1 MKSVVTLRVGDD
13 VIAANKLNLSLSLN
27 GCGMGFVTAIT
38 DRDCTGE
45 LVRLDLGYNTSIY
58 RWLTGFVERSAPAEN
73 GAQRLM
79 VRELVG
85 VFERSCP
92 CSLQHPT
99 LRDVIEAIGAATN
112 MRFVLPAGTAYTDTP
127 IPHFQHNG
135 SGYLLLKDLGRA
147 FSIPDYCWYQLPDGT
162 VYVGSYADSRFAL
175 TPVDIPPEFA
185 QGGSSG
191 NSLELPLIPAIRP
204 GVIVNGRRITRV
216 DVSHDTMTLIWTPL
230 DSQGQ
235 PAQKTAE
242 QRQIDKIYPE
252 LGAGLHL
259 PRLARVMSPTDTAE
273 LGDPSDPFRPRY
285 AVNVQLLDENGNAA
299 AGAQEYNA
307 VPLPVPMAGS
317 EGGMFQF
324 PTEGTLVEIGFA
336 DGRPDKPMIRQTL
349 PEGLSLPAVKPGEQL
364 QQQRA
369 GVSQR
374 VTVDGSWQRDTD
386 QAIEETS
393 SRRSVTSDEENR
405 TTTTRSTTIKANDST
420 TVLGTKTLMAG
431 QVVQLAEGDYSIGT
445 SANMLTKVGKDRT
458 DDVGQ
463 SQNITVGHN
472 QNVMV
477 GQDQTTD
484 IGGALTEKIA
494 GIRRSVAAAQEL
506 IAPSVRLGTDEVNVL
521 TLLTDTLDVIQ
532 TLAQQTASH
541 THTNTSGPLNA
552 GDFTATANR
561 ASSLAVKYGPF
572 IA

>member
-1 MKSVVTLRVGDD
+1 MKSVVTLRIGDD
-13 VIAANKLNLSLSLN
+13 VIPANNLNLSLSLN
-27 GCGMGFVTAIT
+27 GCGLGFIT
-38 DRDCTGE
+38 VLTDQDCNGK
-45 LVRLDLGYNTSIY
+45 LVRLDLGYNASIY

-73 GAQRLM
+73 GAQRLFM
-79 VRELVG
+79 RELVG

-99 LRDVIEAIGAATN
+99 LRDVTDAVSKSTN
-112 MRFVLPAGTAYTDTP
+112 MRFVLPENVAYTDTP

-135 SGYLLLKDLGRA
+135 SGNQLLLNLGRA
-147 FSIPDYCWYQLPDGT
+147 FSIPDFVWYQLPDGT
-162 VYVGSYADSRFAL
+162 VYVGSYADSRFAQ
-175 TPVDIPPEFA
+175 TPVDIPQEFA
-185 QGGSSG
+185 QGGGGG
-191 NSLELPLIPAIRP
+191 NSLTLPLIPAIRP
-204 GVIVNGRRITRV
+204 GVIVNGRRITKV
-216 DVSHDTMTLIWTPL
+216 DVSDDTMTLNWTPL
-230 DSQGQ
+230 NAQGQ
-235 PAQKTAE
+235 PAQKSPE
-242 QRQIDKIYPE
+242 QRQIEKLYPE
-252 LGAGLHL
+252 LGSGLHL
-259 PRLARVMSPTDTAE
+259 PRRARVMSPTDAAE

-307 VPLPVPMAGS
+307 VPLPIPMAGS

-324 PTEGTLVEIGFA
+324 PPEGTLVEIGFA
-336 DGRPDKPMIRQTL
+336 DGRPDKPMIRQIL
-349 PEGLSLPAVKPGEQL
+349 SEGLSLPAVKPGEQL

-405 TTTTRSTTIKANDST
+405 TTTTRTTTVKANDST

-445 SANMLTKVGKDRT
+445 SANMVTKVGKDRT

-463 SQNITVGHN
+463 NQNIK
-472 QNVMV
+472 V
-477 GQDQTTD
+477 GQNLTTD
-484 IGGALTEKIA
+484 VAGALTEKIT

-506 IAPSVRLGTDEVNVL
+506 IAPSVRLGTDEINVL

-541 THTNTSGPLNA
+541 THINTGGPLNA

-561 ASSLAVKYGPF
+561 TQALTTKYGPF

>member
-1 MKSVVTLRVGDD
+1 MRIGDD
-13 VIAANKLNLSLSLN
+13 VIPANNLNLSLSLN
-27 GCGMGFVTAIT
+27 GCGLGFIT
-38 DRDCTGE
+38 VLTDQDCNGK
-45 LVRLDLGYNTSIY
+45 LVRLDLGYNASIY

-73 GAQRLM
+73 GAQRLFM
-79 VRELVG
+79 RELVG

-99 LRDVIEAIGAATN
+99 LRDVTDAVSKSTN
-112 MRFVLPAGTAYTDTP
+112 MRFVLPENVAYTDTP

-135 SGYLLLKDLGRA
+135 SGNQLLLNLGRA
-147 FSIPDYCWYQLPDGT
+147 FSIPDFVWYQLPDGT
-162 VYVGSYADSRFAL
+162 VYVGSYADSRFAQ
-175 TPVDIPPEFA
+175 TPVDIPQEFA
-185 QGGSSG
+185 QGGGGG
-191 NSLELPLIPAIRP
+191 NSLTLPLIPAIRP
-204 GVIVNGRRITRV
+204 GVIVNGRRITKV
-216 DVSHDTMTLIWTPL
+216 DVSDDTMTLNWTPL
-230 DSQGQ
+230 NAQGQ
-235 PAQKTAE
+235 PAQKSPE
-242 QRQIDKIYPE
+242 QRQIEKLYPE
-252 LGAGLHL
+252 LGSGLHL
-259 PRLARVMSPTDTAE
+259 PRRARVMSPTDAAE

-307 VPLPVPMAGS
+307 VPLPIPMAGS

-324 PTEGTLVEIGFA
+324 PPEGTLVEIGFA
-336 DGRPDKPMIRQTL
+336 DGRPDKPMIRQIL
-349 PEGLSLPAVKPGEQL
+349 SEGLSLPAVKPGEQL

-405 TTTTRSTTIKANDST
+405 TTTTRTTTVKANDST

-445 SANMLTKVGKDRT
+445 SANMVTKVGKDRT

-463 SQNITVGHN
+463 NQNIK
-472 QNVMV
+472 V
-477 GQDQTTD
+477 GQNLTTD
-484 IGGALTEKIA
+484 VAGALTEKIT

-506 IAPSVRLGTDEVNVL
+506 IAPSVRLGTDEINVL

-541 THTNTSGPLNA
+541 THINTGGPLNA

-561 ASSLAVKYGPF
+561 TQALTTKYGPF

>member
-1 MKSVVTLRVGDD
+1 MKSVVTLRIGDD
-13 VIAANKLNLSLSLN
+13 VIPANNLNLSLSLN
-27 GCGMGFVTAIT
+27 GCGLGFIT
-38 DRDCTGE
+38 VLTDQDCNGK
-45 LVRLDLGYNTSIY
+45 LVRLDLGYNASIY

-73 GAQRLM
+73 GAQRLFM
-79 VRELVG
+79 RELVG

-99 LRDVIEAIGAATN
+99 LRDVTDAVSKSTN
-112 MRFVLPAGTAYTDTP
+112 MRFVLPENVAYTDTP

-135 SGYLLLKDLGRA
+135 SGNQLLLNLGRA
-147 FSIPDYCWYQLPDGT
+147 FSIPDFVWYQLPDGT
-162 VYVGSYADSRFAL
+162 VYVGSYADSRFAQ
-175 TPVDIPPEFA
+175 TPVDIPQEFA
-185 QGGSSG
+185 QGGGGG
-191 NSLELPLIPAIRP
+191 NSLTLPLIPAIRP
-204 GVIVNGRRITRV
+204 GVIVNGRRITKV
-216 DVSHDTMTLIWTPL
+216 DVSDDTMTLNWTPL
-230 DSQGQ
+230 NAQGQ
-235 PAQKTAE
+235 PAQKSPE
-242 QRQIDKIYPE
+242 QRQIEKLYPE

-259 PRLARVMSPTDTAE
+259 PRRARVMSPTDAAE

-307 VPLPVPMAGS
+307 VPLPIPMAGS

-324 PTEGTLVEIGFA
+324 PPEGTMVEIGFT
-336 DGRPDKPMIRQTL
+336 DGRPDKPMIRQIL
-349 PEGLSLPAVKPGEQL
+349 SEGLSLPAVKPGEQL

-405 TTTTRSTTIKANDST
+405 TTTTRTTTVKANDST

-445 SANMLTKVGKDRT
+445 SANMVTKVGKDRT

-463 SQNITVGHN
+463 NQNIK
-472 QNVMV
+472 V
-477 GQDQTTD
+477 GQNLTTD
-484 IGGALTEKIA
+484 VAGALTEKIT

-506 IAPSVRLGTDEVNVL
+506 IAPSVRLGTDEINVL

-541 THTNTSGPLNA
+541 THINTGGPLNA

-561 ASSLAVKYGPF
+561 TQALTTKYGPF

>member
-1 MKSVVTLRVGDD
+1 MKSVVTLRIGDD
-13 VIAANKLNLSLSLN
+13 EIPANNLNLSLSLN
-27 GCGMGFVTAIT
+27 GCGLGFITALT
-38 DRDCTGE
+38 DQECTGK

-73 GAQRLM
+73 GAQRLL

-85 VFERSCP
+85 VFERSWP

-99 LRDVIEAIGAATN
+99 LRDVTDAVGKATN
-112 MRFVLPAGTAYTDTP
+112 MRFVLPENAAYTDTP

-135 SGYLLLKDLGRA
+135 SGNQLMLNLGRA
-147 FSIPDYCWYQLPDGT
+147 FSIPDYVWYQLSDGT
-162 VYVGSYADSRFAL
+162 VYVGSYADSRFAQ
-175 TPVDIPPEFA
+175 TPVDIPQEFA
-185 QGGSSG
+185 QGGGGG
-191 NSLELPLIPAIRP
+191 NSLTLPLIPAIRP
-204 GVIVNGRRITRV
+204 GVIVNDRRITKV
-216 DVSHDTMTLIWTPL
+216 DVSDDTMTLSWTPL
-230 DSQGQ
+230 NSQGQ
-235 PAQKTAE
+235 PAQKSPE
-242 QRQIDKIYPE
+242 QRQIEKLYPE

-259 PRLARVMSPTDTAE
+259 PRRARVMSPTDAAE

-307 VPLPVPMAGS
+307 VPLPIPMAGS

-324 PTEGTLVEIGFA
+324 PPEGTLVEIGFA
-336 DGRPDKPMIRQTL
+336 DGRPDKPMIRQIL
-349 PEGLSLPAVKPGEQL
+349 SEGLSLPAVKPGEQL

-393 SRRSVTSDEENR
+393 SRRSVTSDEESR
-405 TTTTRSTTIKANDST
+405 TTTTRNTTVKANDST

-445 SANMLTKVGKDRT
+445 SANMVTKVGKDKN

-463 SQNITVGHN
+463 NQNITVG
-472 QNVMV
+472 QN
-477 GQDQTTD
+477 QTTD

-506 IAPSVRLGTDEVNVL
+506 IAPSVRLGTDDINVL

-532 TLAQQTASH
+532 TLANQTASH
-541 THTNTSGPLNA
+541 THTNTGGPLNA

-561 ASSLAVKYGPF
+561 TQALTTKYSPF

>member
-1 MKSVVTLRVGDD
+1 MKSVVTLRIGDD
-13 VIAANKLNLSLSLN
+13 EIPANSLNLSLSLN
-27 GCGMGFVTAIT
+27 GCGLGFITALT
-38 DRDCTGE
+38 DQDCNGK
-45 LVRLDLGYNTSIY
+45 LVRLDLGYNASIY
-58 RWLTGFVERSAPAEN
+58 RWLTGFVERSALAEN

-85 VFERSCP
+85 VFERSWP

-99 LRDVIEAIGAATN
+99 LRDVTDAVGKATA
-112 MRFVLPAGTAYTDTP
+112 MRFVLPENTAYTDTP

-135 SGYLLLKDLGRA
+135 SGSQLMLNLGRA
-147 FSIPDYCWYQLPDGT
+147 FSIPDYVWYQLPDGT
-162 VYVGSYADSRFAL
+162 VYVGSYADSRFAQ
-175 TPVDIPPEFA
+175 TPVDIPQEFA
-185 QGGSSG
+185 QGGGGG
-191 NSLELPLIPAIRP
+191 NSLTLPLIPAIRP
-204 GVIVNGRRITRV
+204 GVIVNGRRITKV
-216 DVSHDTMTLIWTPL
+216 DVSDDSMTLNWTPL
-230 DSQGQ
+230 NSQGQ
-235 PAQKTAE
+235 PAQKSPE
-242 QRQIDKIYPE
+242 QRQIEKLYPE

-259 PRLARVMSPTDTAE
+259 PRRARVMSPTDAAE

-307 VPLPVPMAGS
+307 VPLPIPMAGS

-324 PTEGTLVEIGFA
+324 PPEGTLVEIGFA
-336 DGRPDKPMIRQTL
+336 DGRPDKPMIRQIL
-349 PEGLSLPAVKPGEQL
+349 SEGLSLPAVKPGEQL

-393 SRRSVTSDEENR
+393 SRRSVTSDEESR
-405 TTTTRSTTIKANDST
+405 TTTTRNTTVKANDST

-445 SANMLTKVGKDRT
+445 SANMVTKVGKDRT

-463 SQNITVGHN
+463 NQNIK
-472 QNVMV
+472 V
-477 GQDQTTD
+477 GQNQTTD
-484 IGGALTEKIA
+484 VGGVLTEKIA

-506 IAPSVRLGTDEVNVL
+506 IAPSVRLGTDEINVL

-532 TLAQQTASH
+532 TLAQQIASH
-541 THTNTSGPLNA
+541 THTNTGGPLNA

-561 ASSLAVKYGPF
+561 TQALTTKYGPF

>member
-1 MKSVVTLRVGDD
+1 MKSVVTLRIGDD
-13 VIAANKLNLSLSLN
+13 EIAANSLNLSLSMS
-27 GCGMGFVTAIT
+27 GCGLGFVTALT
-38 DRDCTGE
+38 EQDCIGK
-45 LVRLDLGYNTSIY
+45 LVRLDLGYNASIY

-73 GAQRLM
+73 GSQRLF

-85 VFERSCP
+85 VFERSWP

-99 LRDVIEAIGAATN
+99 LRDVTDAVGKATA
-112 MRFVLPAGTAYTDTP
+112 MRFVLPENTAYTNTP

-135 SGYLLLKDLGRA
+135 SGYQLLDNLGRA
-147 FSIPDYCWYQLPDGT
+147 FSIPDYVWYQLPDGT
-162 VYVGSYADSRFAL
+162 VYVGSYADSRFAQ
-175 TPVDIPPEFA
+175 TPVDIPQEFA
-185 QGGSSG
+185 QGGGGG
-191 NSLELPLIPAIRP
+191 NSLTLPLIPAIRP
-204 GVIVNGRRITRV
+204 GVIVNGRRITKV
-216 DVSHDTMTLIWTPL
+216 DVTDDKMTLTWTPL
-230 DSQGQ
+230 NAQGQ
-235 PAQKTAE
+235 PAQKSPE
-242 QRQIDKIYPE
+242 QRQIEKIYPE

-259 PRLARVMSPTDTAE
+259 PRRARVMSPTDAAE

-307 VPLPVPMAGS
+307 VPLPIPMAGS

-324 PTEGTLVEIGFA
+324 PPEGTLVEIGFA
-336 DGRPDKPMIRQTL
+336 DGRPDKPMIRQIL
-349 PEGLSLPAVKPGEQL
+349 SEGLSLPAVKPGEQL

-405 TTTTRSTTIKANDST
+405 TTTTRNTTVKANDST

-431 QVVQLAEGDYSIGT
+431 QVIQLAEGDYSIGT
-445 SANMLTKVGKDRT
+445 SASMVIKVGKDRN

-463 SQNITVGHN
+463 N
-472 QNVMV
+472 QNTKV
-477 GQDQTTD
+477 GQNLTTD
-484 IGGALTEKIA
+484 VAGALTEKII

-506 IAPSVRLGTDEVNVL
+506 IAPKVRLGTDTINVL
-521 TLLTDTLDVIQ
+521 TLLTDTLDVLQ
-532 TLAQQTASH
+532 TLANQTASH
-541 THTNTSGPLNA
+541 THQNTGAPQQA
-552 GDFTATANR
+552 GDFTATATR
-561 ASSLAVKYGPF
+561 TKTLATKYGPL

>member
-1 MKSVVTLRVGDD
+1 MKSVVTLRIGDD
-13 VIAANKLNLSLSLN
+13 EIAANSLNLSLSLS
-27 GCGMGFVTAIT
+27 GCGLGFVTALT
-38 DRDCTGE
+38 EQDCIGK
-45 LVRLDLGYNTSIY
+45 LVRLDLGYNASIY

-73 GAQRLM
+73 GSQRLF

-85 VFERSCP
+85 VFERSWP

-99 LRDVIEAIGAATN
+99 LRDVTDAVGKATD
-112 MRFVLPAGTAYTDTP
+112 MRFVLPENTAYTNTP

-135 SGYLLLKDLGRA
+135 SGYQLLDNLGRA
-147 FSIPDYCWYQLPDGT
+147 FSIPDYVWYQLPDGT
-162 VYVGSYADSRFAL
+162 VYVGSYADSRFAQ
-175 TPVDIPPEFA
+175 TPVDIPQEFA
-185 QGGSSG
+185 QGGGGG
-191 NSLELPLIPAIRP
+191 NSLTLPLIPAIRP
-204 GVIVNGRRITRV
+204 GVIVNGRRITKV
-216 DVSHDTMTLIWTPL
+216 DVTDDKMTLTWTPL
-230 DSQGQ
+230 NAQGQ
-235 PAQKTAE
+235 PAQKSPE
-242 QRQIDKIYPE
+242 QRQIEKIYPE

-259 PRLARVMSPTDTAE
+259 PRRARVMSPTDAAE

-299 AGAQEYNA
+299 GTQEYNA
-307 VPLPVPMAGS
+307 VPLPIPMAGS

-324 PTEGTLVEIGFA
+324 PPEGTLVEIGFA
-336 DGRPDKPMIRQTL
+336 DGRPDKPMIRQIL
-349 PEGLSLPAVKPGEQL
+349 SEGLSLPAVKPGEQL

-405 TTTTRSTTIKANDST
+405 TTTTRNTTVKANDST

-431 QVVQLAEGDYSIGT
+431 QVIQLAEGDYSIGT
-445 SANMLTKVGKDRT
+445 SANMVIKVGKDRN

-463 SQNITVGHN
+463 N
-472 QNVMV
+472 QNTKV
-477 GQDQTTD
+477 GQNLTTD
-484 IGGALTEKIA
+484 VAGALTEKII

-506 IAPSVRLGTDEVNVL
+506 IAPKVRLGTDTINVL
-521 TLLTDTLDVIQ
+521 TLLTDTLDVLQ
-532 TLAQQTASH
+532 TLANQTASH
-541 THTNTSGPLNA
+541 THQNTGAPQQA
-552 GDFTATANR
+552 GDFTATATR
-561 ASSLAVKYGPF
+561 TKTLATKYGPL

>member
-1 MKSVVTLRVGDD
+1 MKSVVTLRIGDD
-13 VIAANKLNLSLSLN
+13 EIAANNLNLSLSLN
-27 GCGMGFVTAIT
+27 GCGLGFVTALTEQECI
-38 DRDCTGE
+38 GK
-45 LVRLDLGYNTSIY
+45 LVRLDLGNNASIY

-73 GAQRLM
+73 GAQRLF

-85 VFERSCP
+85 VFERSWP

-99 LRDVIEAIGAATN
+99 LRNVTDMLGQSTA
-112 MRFVLPAGTAYTDTP
+112 MRFVLPDNASYTDTP

-135 SGYLLLKDLGRA
+135 DGYQLLANLGRA
-147 FSIPDYCWYQLPDGT
+147 FNIPDYVWYQLPDGT
-162 VYVGSYADSRFAL
+162 VYIGSYADSRFAQ
-175 TPVDIPPEFA
+175 TPVDIPQEFA
-185 QGGSSG
+185 QGGGAG
-191 NSLELPLIPAIRP
+191 NSITLPLIPAIRP
-204 GVIVNGRRITRV
+204 GVIVNGRRITKV
-216 DVSHDTMTLIWTPL
+216 DVTDESMTLTWTPL
-230 DSQGQ
+230 NSQGQ
-235 PAQKTAE
+235 PAQKSPE

-299 AGAQEYNA
+299 GAQEYNA

-324 PTEGTLVEIGFA
+324 PPEGTLVEIGFT

-349 PEGLSLPAVKPGEQL
+349 SEGLSLPPIKPGEQL

-393 SRRSVTSDEENR
+393 RRRSVTSDEEDR
-405 TTTTRSTTIKANDST
+405 TTTTRNTTVKANDST

-445 SANMLTKVGKDRT
+445 SANMVVKVGKDRN

-463 SQNITVGHN
+463 N
-472 QNVMV
+472 QNTKI
-477 GQDQTTD
+477 GQNQTTD
-484 IGGALTEKIA
+484 VAGALTEKIA

-506 IAPSVRLGTDEVNVL
+506 IAPSVRLGTDDINVL

-541 THTNTSGPLNA
+541 THSNTGGPLNA
-552 GDFTATANR
+552 GEMNNTASNA
-561 ASSLAVKYGPF
+561 AALATKYGPL

>member
-1 MKSVVTLRVGDD
+1 MKSVVTLRIGDD
-13 VIAANKLNLSLSLN
+13 VIPANNLNLSLSLN
-27 GCGMGFVTAIT
+27 GCGLGFVTALT
-38 DRDCTGE
+38 DQGCVGK
-45 LVRLDLGYNTSIY
+45 LVRLDLGNNASIF

-85 VFERSCP
+85 VFERSWP

-99 LRDVIEAIGAATN
+99 LRDVTDAVGKSTN
-112 MRFVLPAGTAYTDTP
+112 MRFVLPENVAYTDTP

-135 SGYLLLKDLGRA
+135 SGNQLMLNLGRA
-147 FSIPDYCWYQLPDGT
+147 FSIPDYVWYQLPDGT
-162 VYVGSYADSRFAL
+162 VYVGSYADSRFAQ
-175 TPVDIPPEFA
+175 TPVDIPQEFA
-185 QGGSSG
+185 QGGGGG
-191 NSLELPLIPAIRP
+191 NSLTLPLIPAIRP
-204 GVIVNGRRITRV
+204 GVIVNGRRITKV
-216 DVSHDTMTLIWTPL
+216 DVSDDTMTLNWMPL
-230 DSQGQ
+230 NSQGQ
-235 PAQKTAE
+235 PAQKSPE
-242 QRQIDKIYPE
+242 QRQIEKLYPE

-259 PRLARVMSPTDTAE
+259 PRRARVMSPTDAAE

-307 VPLPVPMAGS
+307 VPLPIPMAGS

-324 PTEGTLVEIGFA
+324 PPEGTLVEIGFA
-336 DGRPDKPMIRQTL
+336 DGRPDKPMIRQIL
-349 PEGLSLPAVKPGEQL
+349 SEGLSLPAVKPGEQL

-393 SRRSVTSDEENR
+393 SRRSVTSDEESR
-405 TTTTRSTTIKANDST
+405 TTTTRTTTVKANDST

-445 SANMLTKVGKDRT
+445 SANMVTKVGKDRT

-463 SQNITVGHN
+463 N
-472 QNVMV
+472 QNTKV
-477 GQDQTTD
+477 GQDLTTD
-484 IGGALTEKIA
+484 VAGALTEKIA

-506 IAPSVRLGTDEVNVL
+506 IAPSVRLGTDEINVL

-541 THTNTSGPLNA
+541 THINTGGPLNA

-561 ASSLAVKYGPF
+561 TQALTTKYGPF

>member
-1 MKSVVTLRVGDD
+1 MKSVVTLRIGDD
-13 VIAANKLNLSLSLN
+13 VILANSLNLSLSLN
-27 GCGMGFVTAIT
+27 GCGLGFVTAIT
-38 DRDCTGE
+38 SKDCINK
-45 LVRLDLGYNTSIY
+45 LVRLDLGYNTSVY

-73 GAQRLM
+73 GAQRLFM
-79 VRELVG
+79 RELVG
-85 VFERSCP
+85 VFERSWP

-99 LRDVIEAIGAATN
+99 LRDVTNALSKATS
-112 MRFVLPAGTAYTDTP
+112 MPFVLPANVAYTDTP

-135 SGYLLLKDLGRA
+135 SGNQLLLNLGRA
-147 FSIPDYCWYQLPDGT
+147 FNIPDYVWYQLPDGT
-162 VYVGSYADSRFAL
+162 VYVGSYAHSRFAQ
-175 TPVDIPPEFA
+175 TPVDIPQEFA
-185 QGGSSG
+185 QGGGGG
-191 NSLELPLIPAIRP
+191 NSLTLPLIPAIRP
-204 GVIVNGRRITRV
+204 GVIVNGRRITKV
-216 DVSHDTMTLIWTPL
+216 DVTDDSMTLNWTPL
-230 DSQGQ
+230 NSQGQ
-235 PAQKTAE
+235 PAQKSPE

-259 PRLARVMSPTDTAE
+259 PRMARVMSPTDTAK

-307 VPLPVPMAGS
+307 VPLPVPMASS

-324 PTEGTLVEIGFA
+324 PQEGTLVEIGFA

-349 PEGLSLPAVKPGEQL
+349 SEGLSLPAVKPGEQL

-393 SRRSVTSDEENR
+393 SRRSVNSDEENR
-405 TTTTRSTTIKANDST
+405 TTTTRTTTVKANDST

-445 SANMLTKVGKDRT
+445 SANMVTKVGKDRT

-463 SQNITVGHN
+463 N
-472 QNVMV
+472 QNTKV
-477 GQDQTTD
+477 GQDLTTD
-484 IGGALTEKIA
+484 VAGALTEKIA

-506 IAPSVRLGTDEVNVL
+506 IAPSVRLGTDEINVL

-541 THTNTSGPLNA
+541 THINTGGPLNA

-561 ASSLAVKYGPF
+561 TQALTTKYGPF

>member
-1 MKSVVTLRVGDD
+1 MKSVVTLRIGDD
-13 VIAANKLNLSLSLN
+13 VIPANNLNLSLSLN
-27 GCGMGFVTAIT
+27 GCGLGFIT
-38 DRDCTGE
+38 VLTDQDCNGK
-45 LVRLDLGYNTSIY
+45 LVRLDLGYNASIY

-73 GAQRLM
+73 GAQRLFM
-79 VRELVG
+79 RELVG

-99 LRDVIEAIGAATN
+99 LRDVTDAVSKSTN
-112 MRFVLPAGTAYTDTP
+112 MRFVLPENVAYTDTP

-135 SGYLLLKDLGRA
+135 SGNQLLLNLGRA
-147 FSIPDYCWYQLPDGT
+147 FSIPDFVWYQLPDGT
-162 VYVGSYADSRFAL
+162 VYVGSYADSRFAQ
-175 TPVDIPPEFA
+175 TPVDIPQEFA
-185 QGGSSG
+185 QGGGGG
-191 NSLELPLIPAIRP
+191 NSLTLPLIPAIRP
-204 GVIVNGRRITRV
+204 GVIVNGRRITKV
-216 DVSHDTMTLIWTPL
+216 DVSDDTMTLNWTPL
-230 DSQGQ
+230 NAQGQ
-235 PAQKTAE
+235 PAQKSPE
-242 QRQIDKIYPE
+242 QRQIEKLYPE

-259 PRLARVMSPTDTAE
+259 PRRARVMSPTDAAE

-307 VPLPVPMAGS
+307 VPLPIPMAGS

-324 PTEGTLVEIGFA
+324 PPEGTLVEIGFA
-336 DGRPDKPMIRQTL
+336 DGRPDKPMIRQIL
-349 PEGLSLPAVKPGEQL
+349 SEGLSLPAVKPGEQL

-405 TTTTRSTTIKANDST
+405 TTTTRTTTVKANDST

-445 SANMLTKVGKDRT
+445 SANMVTKVGKDRT

-463 SQNITVGHN
+463 NQNIK
-472 QNVMV
+472 V
-477 GQDQTTD
+477 GQNLTTD
-484 IGGALTEKIA
+484 VAGALTEKIT

-506 IAPSVRLGTDEVNVL
+506 IAPSVRLGTDEINVL

-541 THTNTSGPLNA
+541 THINTGGPLNA

-561 ASSLAVKYGPF
+561 TQALTTKYGPF

>member
-1 MKSVVTLRVGDD
+1 MKSVVTLRIGDD
-13 VIAANKLNLSLSLN
+13 EVAANNLNLSLSLS
-27 GCGMGFVTAIT
+27 GCGLGFITALT
-38 DRDCTGE
+38 EQDCIGK
-45 LVRLDLGYNTSIY
+45 LVRLDLGNNASIY

-73 GAQRLM
+73 GAQRLF

-85 VFERSCP
+85 VFERSWP

-99 LRDVIEAIGAATN
+99 LRDVTDTLGQSTA
-112 MRFVLPAGTAYTDTP
+112 MRFVLPDNASYTDTP

-135 SGYLLLKDLGRA
+135 DGYQLLANLGRA
-147 FSIPDYCWYQLPDGT
+147 FNIPDYVWYQLPDGT
-162 VYVGSYADSRFAL
+162 VYIGGYDDSRFAQ
-175 TPVDIPPEFA
+175 TPVDIPREFA
-185 QGGSSG
+185 QGGGGG
-191 NSLELPLIPAIRP
+191 NSITLPLIPAIRP
-204 GVIVNGRRITRV
+204 GVIVNGRRITKV
-216 DVSHDTMTLIWTPL
+216 DVTDENMTLTWTPL
-230 DSQGQ
+230 NSQGQ
-235 PAQKTAE
+235 PAQKSPE

-299 AGAQEYNA
+299 GAQEYNA

-324 PTEGTLVEIGFA
+324 PPEGTLVEIGFT

-349 PEGLSLPAVKPGEQL
+349 SEGLSLPPIKPGEQL

-393 SRRSVTSDEENR
+393 SQRSVTSDEENR
-405 TTTTRSTTIKANDST
+405 TTTTRNTTVKANDST

-445 SANMLTKVGKDRT
+445 SANMVVKVGKDRN

-463 SQNITVGHN
+463 N
-472 QNVMV
+472 QNTKI
-477 GQDQTTD
+477 GQNQTTD
-484 IGGALTEKIA
+484 VAGALTEKIA

-506 IAPSVRLGTDEVNVL
+506 IAPSVRLGTDDINVL

-532 TLAQQTASH
+532 ALAQQTASH
-541 THTNTSGPLNA
+541 THDNTGGPLNA
-552 GDFTATANR
+552 GDMNNTASNA
-561 ASSLAVKYGPF
+561 AALATKYGPL

>member
-1 MKSVVTLRVGDD
+1 MKSVVTLRIGDD
-13 VIAANKLNLSLSLN
+13 EIAAHSLNLSLSLS
-27 GCGMGFVTAIT
+27 GCGLGFIT
-38 DRDCTGE
+38 VLTEQNCIGK
-45 LVRLDLGYNTSIY
+45 LVRLDLGYNASIY

-85 VFERSCP
+85 VFERSWP

-99 LRDVIEAIGAATN
+99 LRDVTDTVGKATS
-112 MRFVLPAGTAYTDTP
+112 MRFVLPENTAYTDTP

-135 SGYLLLKDLGRA
+135 SGSQLMLNLGRA
-147 FSIPDYCWYQLPDGT
+147 FSIPDYVWYQLPDGT
-162 VYVGSYADSRFAL
+162 VYVGSYADSRFAQ
-175 TPVDIPPEFA
+175 TPVDIPQDFA
-185 QGGSSG
+185 QGGGGG
-191 NSLELPLIPAIRP
+191 NSLTLPLIPAIRP
-204 GVIVNGRRITRV
+204 GVIVNGRRITKV
-216 DVSHDTMTLIWTPL
+216 DVSDDTMTLNWTPL
-230 DSQGQ
+230 NTQGQ
-235 PAQKTAE
+235 PAQKSPE
-242 QRQIDKIYPE
+242 QRQIEKLYPE

-259 PRLARVMSPTDTAE
+259 PRRARVMSPTDAAE

-299 AGAQEYNA
+299 AGTQEYNA
-307 VPLPVPMAGS
+307 VPLPIPMAGS

-324 PTEGTLVEIGFA
+324 PPEGTLVEIGFA
-336 DGRPDKPMIRQTL
+336 DGRPDKPMIRQIL
-349 PEGLSLPAVKPGEQL
+349 SEGLSLPAVKPGEQL

-393 SRRSVTSDEENR
+393 SRRSVTSDEEKR
-405 TTTTRSTTIKANDST
+405 TTTTRNTTVKANDST

-445 SANMLTKVGKDRT
+445 SANMVTKVSKDKT

-463 SQNITVGHN
+463 N
-472 QNVMV
+472 QNTKV
-477 GQDQTTD
+477 GQNLTTD
-484 IGGALTEKIA
+484 VAGSLTEKIT

-506 IAPSVRLGTDEVNVL
+506 IAPSVRLGTDEINVL

-541 THTNTSGPLNA
+541 THNNTGGPLNA

-561 ASSLAVKYGPF
+561 TQALTNKYSPF

>member
-1 MKSVVTLRVGDD
+1 MKSVVTLRIGDD
-13 VIAANKLNLSLSLN
+13 EIPANSLNLSLSLK
-27 GCGMGFVTAIT
+27 GCGLGFIT
-38 DRDCTGE
+38 VLTDQDCNGK
-45 LVRLDLGYNTSIY
+45 LVRLDLGYNASIY

-73 GAQRLM
+73 GAQRLFM
-79 VRELVG
+79 RELVG

-99 LRDVIEAIGAATN
+99 LRDVTDAVSKSTN
-112 MRFVLPAGTAYTDTP
+112 MRFVLPENVAYTDTP

-135 SGYLLLKDLGRA
+135 SGNQLLLNLGRA
-147 FSIPDYCWYQLPDGT
+147 FSIPDFVWYQLPDGT
-162 VYVGSYADSRFAL
+162 VYVGSYADSRFAQ
-175 TPVDIPPEFA
+175 TPVDIPQEFA
-185 QGGSSG
+185 QGGGGG
-191 NSLELPLIPAIRP
+191 NSLTLPLIPAIRP
-204 GVIVNGRRITRV
+204 GVIVNGRRITKV
-216 DVSHDTMTLIWTPL
+216 DVSDDTMTLNWTPL
-230 DSQGQ
+230 NAQGQ
-235 PAQKTAE
+235 PAQKSPE
-242 QRQIDKIYPE
+242 QRQIEKLYPE

-259 PRLARVMSPTDTAE
+259 PRRARVMSPTDAAE

-307 VPLPVPMAGS
+307 VPLPIPMAGS

-324 PTEGTLVEIGFA
+324 PPEGTLVEIGFA
-336 DGRPDKPMIRQTL
+336 DGRPDKPMIRQIL
-349 PEGLSLPAVKPGEQL
+349 SEGLSLPAVKPGEQL

-405 TTTTRSTTIKANDST
+405 TTTTRTTTVKANDST

-445 SANMLTKVGKDRT
+445 SANMVTKVGKDRT

-463 SQNITVGHN
+463 N
-472 QNVMV
+472 QNTKV
-477 GQDQTTD
+477 GQNQTTD
-484 IGGALTEKIA
+484 IAGALTEKIA
-494 GIRRSVAAAQEL
+494 GIRRSVAASQEL
-506 IAPSVRLGTDEVNVL
+506 IAPSVRLGTDEINVL

-532 TLAQQTASH
+532 TLANQTANH
-541 THTNTSGPLNA
+541 THNNTGGPLNA
-552 GDFTATANR
+552 SDFTATANR
-561 ASSLAVKYGPF
+561 TQALTTKYGPF

>member
-1 MKSVVTLRVGDD
+1 M
-13 VIAANKLNLSLSLN
+13 
-27 GCGMGFVTAIT
+27 
-38 DRDCTGE
+38 
-45 LVRLDLGYNTSIY
+45 
-58 RWLTGFVERSAPAEN
+58 
-73 GAQRLM
+73 
-79 VRELVG
+79 
-85 VFERSCP
+85 
-92 CSLQHPT
+92 
-99 LRDVIEAIGAATN
+99 
-112 MRFVLPAGTAYTDTP
+112 
-127 IPHFQHNG
+127 
-135 SGYLLLKDLGRA
+135 
-147 FSIPDYCWYQLPDGT
+147 
-162 VYVGSYADSRFAL
+162 
-175 TPVDIPPEFA
+175 
-185 QGGSSG
+185 
-191 NSLELPLIPAIRP
+191 PLIPAIRP
-204 GVIVNGRRITRV
+204 GVIVNGRRITKV
-216 DVSHDTMTLIWTPL
+216 DVTDESMTLTWTPL
-230 DSQGQ
+230 NSQGQ
-235 PAQKTAE
+235 PAQKSPE

-299 AGAQEYNA
+299 GAQEYNA

-324 PTEGTLVEIGFA
+324 PPEGTLVEIGFT

-349 PEGLSLPAVKPGEQL
+349 SEGLSLPPIKPGEQL

-393 SRRSVTSDEENR
+393 RRRSVTSDEEDR
-405 TTTTRSTTIKANDST
+405 TTTTRNTTVKANDST

-445 SANMLTKVGKDRT
+445 SANMVVKVGKDRN

-463 SQNITVGHN
+463 N
-472 QNVMV
+472 QNTKI
-477 GQDQTTD
+477 GQNQTTD
-484 IGGALTEKIA
+484 VAGALTEKIA

-506 IAPSVRLGTDEVNVL
+506 IAPSVRLGTDDINVL

-532 TLAQQTASH
+532 TLAQQTANH
-541 THTNTSGPLNA
+541 THSNTGGPLNA
-552 GDFTATANR
+552 GEMNNTASNA
-561 ASSLAVKYGPF
+561 AALATKYGPL

>member
-1 MKSVVTLRVGDD
+1 MKSVVTLRIGDD
-13 VIAANKLNLSLSLN
+13 EIPANNLNLSLSLN
-27 GCGMGFVTAIT
+27 GCGLGFIT
-38 DRDCTGE
+38 VMTERDCVGK
-45 LVRLDLGYNTSIY
+45 LVRLDLGYNASIY
-58 RWLTGFVERSAPAEN
+58 RWLTGFVERTAPAEN
-73 GAQRLM
+73 GAQRLS

-85 VFERSCP
+85 VFDRSWP

-99 LRDVIEAIGAATN
+99 LRDVTDALGKSTN
-112 MRFVLPAGTAYTDTP
+112 MPFVLPENVGYTDTP
-127 IPHFQHNG
+127 IPHFQHHG
-135 SGYLLLKDLGRA
+135 TGYQLLINLGRA
-147 FSIPDYCWYQLPDGT
+147 FNIPDYVWYQLPDGT
-162 VYVGSYADSRFAL
+162 VYVGSYADSRFAQ
-175 TPVDIPPEFA
+175 TPVDIPQEFA
-185 QGGSSG
+185 QGGGGG
-191 NSLELPLIPAIRP
+191 NSLTVPLIPAIRP
-204 GVIVNGRRITRV
+204 GVIVNGRRITKV
-216 DVSHDTMTLIWTPL
+216 DVTDDSMTLSWTPL
-230 DSQGQ
+230 NSQGQ
-235 PAQKTAE
+235 PAQKSPE
-242 QRQIDKIYPE
+242 QRQIEKLYPE

-259 PRLARVMSPTDTAE
+259 PRMARVMSPTDAAE

-285 AVNVQLLDENGNAA
+285 AVNIQLLDENGNAA

-324 PTEGTLVEIGFA
+324 PPEGALVEIGFA

-349 PEGLSLPAVKPGEQL
+349 SEGLSLPAVKPGEQL

-374 VTVDGSWQRDTD
+374 VTVDGSWRRDTD

-405 TTTTRSTTIKANDST
+405 TTTTRSTTVKANDST

-431 QVVQLAEGDYSIGT
+431 QVIQLAEGDYSIGT
-445 SANMLTKVGKDRT
+445 LANMLTKVGKDRN

-463 SQNITVGHN
+463 N
-472 QNVMV
+472 
-477 GQDQTTD
+477 QTTD
-484 IGGALTEKIA
+484 VGGALTEKIA

-506 IAPSVRLGTDEVNVL
+506 IAPTVRLGTDDINVL

-541 THTNTSGPLNA
+541 THTNTGSPLNA
-552 GDFTATANR
+552 GEMNNTASKA
-561 ASSLAVKYGPF
+561 ASLVTKYGPL